1 MNNIKNIGVATRNSY
16 HDLLIA
22 FVTASSAWVCLFLDT
37 DSSLFLQNSMGVCA
51 WAVLLFFLLFE
62 TRLVQAQILVAVA
75 FATVG
80 EYFSSV
86 YMEGYTYRLSNVPAF
101 VPPGHGLVYLTA
113 VALGRSPLFTQ
124 YRSWVLYFAII
135 SGSIWALWGVLYAP
149 QKDAYGGLLF
159 LIFLV
164 VLYFGRSTMVY
175 LGAYYI
181 TSYLEWVGTL
191 VGTWQWTAIDP
202 IFGLTQGNPPSGVAT
217 WYCLV
222 DAIALSCAP
231 LVLKC
236 FNTVSHWS
244 LIKTFAAVEEK
255 LLEFV
260 CELIQSLYNLFVPH
274 IPVLFIPENGID
286 FERLKSL
293 KRPQ

>member
-1 MNNIKNIGVATRNSY
+1 MNSIRSVGVATRNSY

-22 FVTASSAWVCLFLDT
+22 FVTALSAWVCLFLDT
-37 DSSLFLQNSMGVCA
+37 DSSLFVQNSLGVCA

-75 FATVG
+75 FATSG
-80 EYFSSV
+80 EYFASV

-124 YRSWVLYFAII
+124 YRSWVLYFAVI
-135 SGSIWALWGVLYAP
+135 SGSIWALWGFFYAE
-149 QKDAYGGLLF
+149 QKDACGALLF
-159 LIFLV
+159 SIFLV

-191 VGTWQWTAIDP
+191 LGTWQWAAIDP
-202 IFGLTQGNPPSGVAT
+202 VLGLTQGNPPSGVAT

-222 DAIALSCAP
+222 DVVALSVAP
-231 LVLKC
+231 LILKS
-236 FNTVSHWS
+236 FNTVSHWQMIKAFGALERMLFEFLCEIIR
-244 LIKTFAAVEEK
+244 LIYERFQP
-255 LLEFV
+255 F
-260 CELIQSLYNLFVPH
+260 
-274 IPVLFIPENGID
+274 IPVLLIPEDGVD
-286 FERLKSL
+286 LERFKSL
-293 KRPQ
+293 KHP